1 MTASTE
7 QLLTQQQPG
16 DTGHISLHDQQIK
29 MAKWFTVPSHLLLA
43 FIVIFPFIMQVYV
56 SLTWWTPLDGEPWY
70 NAYMTWNWFDN
81 YVEIFRD
88 SALWNSIWRT
98 LLFVLIC
105 VPIEFA
111 LGLLL
116 AMAFYEKVPLQNV
129 IYSIILV
136 PMMVVPAIAGYI
148 FYLIFQQTGPL
159 NTLLSYAFPSAL
171 EINWL
176 SNVTRAFIAI
186 IVADVWQWTPLMFL
200 ILYAGLMSVPEDQMK
215 AAALLKASGW
225 QRFRYIA
232 FPRMKAVMVIAVAL
246 RFIECLKIFDPVFVM
261 TKGGPGVATE
271 SISLYLYKR
280 TFNDLEWSY
289 VAAIGLAILVLLSV
303 IAGLIIA
310 RAGKATP
317 KAA

>member
-1 MTASTE
+1 MTPDVQHSSAEGT
-7 QLLTQQQPG
+7 
-16 DTGHISLHDQQIK
+16 SLAEQQIR

-43 FIVIFPFIMQVYV
+43 FIVIFPLIMQVYI
-56 SLTWWTPLDGEPWY
+56 SLTWWTPMEGNQWY
-70 NAYMTWNWFDN
+70 LAYQDWNWFDN
-81 YVEIFRD
+81 YIQIFKD
-88 SALWNSIWRT
+88 KALWAAIGRT
-98 LLFVLIC
+98 LLFVFIC

-129 IYSIILV
+129 IYSIVLI
-136 PMMVVPAIAGYI
+136 PMMVVPAIAGYM

-159 NTLLSYAFPSAL
+159 NTLMSYIYPGAL

-176 SNVTRAFIAI
+176 NNVTRSFFAIVIADI
-186 IVADVWQWTPLMFL
+186 WQWTPLMFL

-246 RFIECLKIFDPVFVM
+246 RFIECLKIFDSVFVM
-261 TKGGPGVATE
+261 TKGGPGVATQTV
-271 SISLYLYKR
+271 SIYLNKV
-280 TFNDLEWSY
+280 TFNDNEWSY
-289 VAAIGLAILVLLSV
+289 VAAIGLAILIFLSV
-303 IAGLIIA
+303 IAGIIIA
-310 RAGKATP
+310 RTS
-317 KAA
+317 KAAVKAA

>member
-1 MTASTE
+1 VTSEAAKHGS
-7 QLLTQQQPG
+7 
-16 DTGHISLHDQQIK
+16 SLAEQQIK
-29 MAKWFTVPSHLLLA
+29 MAKLFTLPSHLLLA
-43 FIVIFPFIMQVYV
+43 FIVIFPLIMQVYV

-70 NAYMTWNWFDN
+70 NAYLAWNWFDN

-88 SALWNSIWRT
+88 EALWRAIWRT
-98 LLFVLIC
+98 LVFVAIC

-129 IYSIILV
+129 LYSVILI

-159 NTLLSYAFPSAL
+159 NTILSYIYPGAL

-176 SNVTRAFIAI
+176 NNVTRSFIAI
-186 IVADVWQWTPLMFL
+186 IIADVWQWTPLMFL
-200 ILYAGLMSVPEDQMK
+200 ILYAGLMSVPDDQMK

-225 QRFRYIA
+225 QRFRHIA
-232 FPRMKAVMVIAVAL
+232 FPRMKAVMIIAVAL

-271 SISLYLYKR
+271 SLSLYLYKR

-289 VAAIGLAILVLLSV
+289 VATIGLAILVFLSV
-303 IAGLIIA
+303 AAGIVLA
-310 RAGKATP
+310 RSAKAQTA
-317 KAA
+317 KAS